1 MVQLT
6 DLTFGAAGA
15 GGPGATPEA
24 LTAARELAARAEA
37 ADGTPP
43 VSDQAMLAVANGQ
56 RTLLL
61 FGDAAAPGAEPIA
74 LGIIGEGELDLV
86 VQPEARGRG
95 VGRAALIA
103 LLARHE
109 LGPGP
114 LRAWAH
120 GENPAATSLLER
132 AGFAPV
138 RSLYR
143 MGLDPHLLPGD
154 ARDPLRLAPGGLALH
169 TFGQGANDA
178 ADWVRVNAAAF
189 ATHPEQGRMTE
200 EDLALLRQEPW
211 FDAGDL
217 ILLSDAHGD
226 VIGSTW
232 LKTVR
237 DAASGAVDTEL
248 YALAVHPESA
258 GRRLGRLLLDVTLAR
273 MAQHSPRTVT
283 LYVDGDNARAVR
295 LYETAGFT
303 IDSRSRQWEAGGHAA
318 ADARMG
324 A

>member
-6 DLTFGAAGA
+6 DLTFGAGTAPTA
-15 GGPGATPEA
+15 EALVAARA
-24 LTAARELAARAEA
+24 LTASAEA

-43 VSDQAMLAVANGQ
+43 ISDQAMLAVTRGQ

-61 FGDAAAPGAEPIA
+61 FGDAAAPSAEPIA
-74 LGIIGEGELDLV
+74 LGIIGEGEVDLV
-86 VQPEARGRG
+86 VHPAARGRG
-95 VGRAALIA
+95 VGRAALVA
-103 LLARHE
+103 LLAQHQ
-109 LGPGP
+109 LGSGP

-120 GENPAATSLLER
+120 GENPAATALLER
-132 AGFAPV
+132 AGFAPI

-143 MGLDPHLLPGD
+143 MGLDPNLLPSDGQ
-154 ARDPLRLAPGGLALH
+154 DPLQLAPGGLALH
-169 TFGQGANDA
+169 TFGEGANDA

-200 EDLALLRQEPW
+200 ADLALLREEPW
-211 FDAGDL
+211 FDPADF

-237 DAASGAVDTEL
+237 DAATGAVDTEL
-248 YALAVHPESA
+248 YALAVHPENA

-273 MAQHSPRTVT
+273 MAQHAPRSVT
-283 LYVDGDNARAVR
+283 LYVDGDNERAVR

-303 IDSRSRQWEAGGHAA
+303 IDSRSRQWEAGGQGA